1 MEVTVNDN
9 GEARINSIEFVIIN
23 HIITIK
29 THGMRSLTDTFNKLN
44 YGTYSPITFSALTLK
59 HKNPSATVII
69 FSTGNITIMGAP
81 NYWGAMYVIQYIKR
95 QLNLNFIN
103 VKLTN
108 VVVKFSIKKFKDT
121 IKINKLYEWD
131 QSNCAC
137 NEELFP
143 SCTYSVP
150 NTNIKANFFTSGKI
164 VVTGCN
170 NNDMVKNVIEH
181 LVDVV
186 HRFTDGERD
195 LIPPEQPNKKA
206 KKRSRDE
213 DDDDVEG
220 EANTKL
226 IK

>member
-1 MEVTVNDN
+1 MEVKVNDKK
-9 GEARINSIEFVIIN
+9 EARIESVEFFITN

-29 THGMRSLTDTFNKLN
+29 THGMRSLVDTFNKLG

-59 HKNPSATVII
+59 HKNPSTTVIV

-81 NYWGAMYVIQYIKR
+81 NFWGAMYVIQYIKR
-95 QLNLNFIN
+95 KLDLEFIN

-108 VVVKFSIKKFKDT
+108 VVVKFSIKKFKET

-150 NTNIKANFFTSGKI
+150 NSNIKANFFTSGKI

-170 NNDMVKNVIEH
+170 NNDKVKSVIEH
-181 LVDVV
+181 LVDVI
-186 HRFTDGERD
+186 HRFTDGEKD
-195 LIPPEQPNKKA
+195 LIKDDKG
-206 KKRSRDE
+206 KKRKKNSDSDKSE
-213 DDDDVEG
+213 P
-220 EANTKL
+220 KL
-226 IK
+226 QKC

>member
-1 MEVTVNDN
+1 MEITTNEN
-9 GEARINSIEFVIIN
+9 GDTRIKSVEFSIIN

-29 THGMRSLTDTFNKLN
+29 THGMRSLTDTFNKLG

-59 HKNPSATVII
+59 HKNPSTTVII

-81 NYWGAMYVIQYIKR
+81 NFWGAMYVIQYIKR
-95 QLNLNFIN
+95 KLDLEFIN

-108 VVVKFSIKKFKDT
+108 VVVKFSIKKFKES

-164 VVTGCN
+164 VVTGCDS
-170 NNDMVKNVIEH
+170 NDTVKTVINH

-186 HRFTDGERD
+186 HRFSDGEKD
-195 LIPPEQPNKKA
+195 ILPQDKPKS
-206 KKRSRDE
+206 KRNRNE
-213 DDDDVEG
+213 DDDDDETVK
-220 EANTKL
+220 AVPKL
-226 IK
+226 QKC

>member
-1 MEVTVNDN
+1 MGGALYVIVITIMEQENITNV
-9 GEARINSIEFVIIN
+9 EFFKTN

-29 THGMRSLTDTFNKLN
+29 THGMRSLKDTFDILG

-59 HKNPSATVII
+59 HKNPSTTVIV

-81 NYWGAMYVIQYIKR
+81 NFWGAMYVIQYIKR
-95 QLNLNFIN
+95 KLKLKFIT

-108 VVVKFSIKKFKDT
+108 VVVKFDIKKYRES
-121 IKINKLYEWD
+121 IKINRLYEWD

-150 NTNIKANFFTSGKI
+150 DTNIKANFFTSGKI

-170 NNDMVKNVIEH
+170 NHDTVIKTIKH
-181 LVDVV
+181 LIDVV
-186 HRFTDGERD
+186 HRFSNGEKD
-195 LIPPEQPNKKA
+195 ILSIT
-206 KKRSRDE
+206 
-213 DDDDVEG
+213 
-220 EANTKL
+220 NTK
-226 IK
+226 

>member
-1 MEVTVNDN
+1 MDVIKDKN
-9 GEARINSIEFVIIN
+9 GNTRISSVEFFKTN

-29 THGMRSLTDTFNKLN
+29 THGMRSLKDTFNILG

-59 HKNPSATVII
+59 HKNPSTTVIV

-81 NYWGAMYVIQYIKR
+81 NFWGALYVIQYIKR
-95 QLNLNFIN
+95 KLNMKFIT

-121 IKINKLYEWD
+121 VKINNLYEWD

-143 SCTYSVP
+143 SCTYRVP
-150 NTNIKANFFTSGKI
+150 DTNIKANFFTSGKI

-170 NNDMVKNVIEH
+170 NHTTVLKIITH

-186 HRFTDGERD
+186 HRFNDGEKE
-195 LIPPEQPNKKA
+195 IIK
-206 KKRSRDE
+206 DE
-213 DDDDVEG
+213 
-220 EANTKL
+220 TK
-226 IK
+226 

>member
-1 MEVTVNDN
+1 MEVKVNDKK
-9 GEARINSIEFVIIN
+9 EARIESVEFFITN

-29 THGMRSLTDTFNKLN
+29 THGMRSLVDTFNKLG

-59 HKNPSATVII
+59 HKNPSTTVIV

-81 NYWGAMYVIQYIKR
+81 NFWGAMYVIQYIKR
-95 QLNLNFIN
+95 KLDLEFIN

-108 VVVKFSIKKFKDT
+108 VVVKFSIKKFKET

-150 NTNIKANFFTSGKI
+150 NSNIKANFFTSGKI

-170 NNDMVKNVIEH
+170 NNEKVKGVIEH
-181 LVDVV
+181 LVDVI
-186 HRFTDGERD
+186 HRFTDGEKD
-195 LIPPEQPNKKA
+195 LIKDDKG
-206 KKRSRDE
+206 KKRKKNNDSDKSE
-213 DDDDVEG
+213 P
-220 EANTKL
+220 KL
-226 IK
+226 QKC